1 MPYARLFAPIAMGLL
16 LGSLPGAAQ
25 TRFNR
30 DVRPILSD
38 HCFTCHG
45 PDAKNKNVPLRL
57 DSFEAATADLG
68 KGRRAI
74 TPGDPDKSQLV
85 ARIQSPI
92 KALRM
97 PPLATGHTLKP
108 AEIETLKQW
117 VAEGAK
123 WEKHWSYLKPERP
136 TPPKTRWTARERNA
150 IDAFVFARLE
160 KEGLAPAPE
169 AGREQL
175 LRRLSLDLT
184 GLPPTVAEMD
194 RFLADKSEAA
204 YERAVDTMLAS
215 PAHAEVLTAHWLDAA
230 RYADTNGYQTDGE
243 RSMWRWRDWV
253 LNAFQ
258 SNMKFDEFTLEQLAG
273 DQLPNATLSQRIAT
287 GFHRNHRGNGEGGIV
302 PEEYLAEY
310 AADRV
315 ETTGTVW
322 LGSTIGCARCHNH
335 KYDPFTQKEFYQL
348 FSYFSNIPE
357 RGRYFKF
364 GNTPPLVPAPTAG
377 DEQKLAALDAKLAAA
392 EKLWSSLKGKVGE
405 PKAGV
410 IPAHWSTSRGRTFH
424 ATLSDRFDGTR
435 FHDAG
440 RDSAPE
446 GYFDRFTIAARFTAE
461 SPNGAIVTRAKLE
474 QEPTGWGIHLV
485 DGKIRVYFS
494 SRWLDDA
501 LHLETA
507 EPVSLNTPHHVAVS
521 YDASRVTAGVVI
533 YLDGKPVKTTAL
545 LDELNQEFRAK
556 EPIRIGGGGGP
567 KDPAQSFF
575 KGTIDEVWVYNR
587 VLESAEVAWL
597 ANPSLEAAARS
608 AWPEDFAPP
617 EIRDAYRNLLDLR
630 EQRAKMV
637 REFPTVMVMQDNP
650 TPPQAHVLLRGAYDK
665 PGEAVTPG
673 LPASLTGDPAPNR
686 LAMAKW
692 IISRDNPLT
701 ARVIVNRYWQMIFG
715 TGIVKTVEDFGSQGE
730 WPSHPELLDWLAVE
744 FMDSGWDVR
753 HLLKTIVTSE
763 TYRQSSRVTPELQQ
777 RDPEN
782 RLLARGSRM
791 RLPAETVRDQALAVA
806 GLLTQKV
813 GGPSVKPYQPDG
825 LWKELAGVEY
835 KQDHGADLY
844 RRSLY
849 TYWRRTSPP
858 PSMMNFDAAGR
869 EACTVRASRTNT
881 PLQALNLMNDVQFLE
896 ASRFL
901 AQRMIR
907 EGGTTAQD
915 HLRYG
920 FRLATARF
928 PNEKELGV
936 FTQALAY
943 HRDQFASNPQ
953 AAERMLKQ
961 GEGPRDTTIPA
972 AEHAAYM
979 TVASMILNLDE
990 VVTKE

>member
-1 MPYARLFAPIAMGLL
+1 MPHVRRFALIASSLL
-16 LGSLPGAAQ
+16 TWSLPAAEI
-25 TRFNR
+25 RFNR

-38 HCFTCHG
+38 HCYACHG
-45 PDAKNKNVPLRL
+45 PDAKNKNIPLRL

-68 KGRRAI
+68 KGRRAVV
-74 TPGDPDKSQLV
+74 PGEPDKSQLV
-85 ARIQSPI
+85 ARIQTTS
-92 KALRM
+92 KGLRM

-108 AEIETLKQW
+108 AEIETLKRW
-117 VAEGAK
+117 VAEGAR
-123 WEKHWSYLKPERP
+123 WEKHWSYIKPERP
-136 TPPKTRWTARERNA
+136 APPKTPWTARERNA

-160 KEGLAPAPE
+160 REGLAPSPE

-175 LRRLSLDLT
+175 FRRLSLDLT
-184 GLPPTVAEMD
+184 GLPPTPAALD
-194 RFLADKSEAA
+194 AFLADPSDAA
-204 YERAVDTMLAS
+204 YARAVDAMLAS
-215 PAHAEVLTAHWLDAA
+215 PAHAEVLTARWLDAA

-258 SNMKFDEFTLEQLAG
+258 NNMPFDQFTLEQLAG
-273 DQLPNATLSQRIAT
+273 DQLPKPTLSQRIAT

-302 PEEYLAEY
+302 PEEYMAEY

-364 GNTPPLVPAPTAG
+364 GNTPPLVPAPTAD
-377 DEQKLAALDAKLAAA
+377 DERKLAALDVKLAAA
-392 EKLWSSLKGKVGE
+392 EKLWSSLKDRVGE
-405 PKAGV
+405 PGAGV
-410 IPAHWSTSRGRTFH
+410 IPAHWSTSRGRIFH
-424 ATLSDRFDGTR
+424 ARLSERFDGTR
-435 FHDAG
+435 LHDAG
-440 RDSAPE
+440 GDSAPV
-446 GYFDRFTIAARFTAE
+446 GYFDRFTLAARFTAE

-501 LHLETA
+501 LHVETTD
-507 EPVSLNTPHHVAVS
+507 PVSLNTSHHVAVS
-521 YDASRVTAGVVI
+521 YDASRVTAGVLI
-533 YLDGKPVKTTAL
+533 YLDGKPLKTTSL

-556 EPIRIGGGGGP
+556 EPIRIGGGGGA

-587 VLESAEVAWL
+587 VLEPAEMAWL
-597 ANPSLEAAARS
+597 ANPSLDMAKRS

-637 REFPTVMVMQDNP
+637 REFPTVMVMEDNP
-650 TPPQAHVLLRGAYDK
+650 TPPKAHVLLRGAYDK

-673 LPASLTGDPAPNR
+673 LPASLTSDPAPSR
-686 LAMAKW
+686 LALARWMV
-692 IISRDNPLT
+692 SRENPLT

-715 TGIVKTVEDFGSQGE
+715 TGLVKTVEDFGSQGE

-744 FMDSGWDVR
+744 FVDSGWDVR
-753 HLLKTIVTSE
+753 RLMKTIVTST

-782 RLLARGSRM
+782 RLLARGSRT

-806 GLLTQKV
+806 GLLTAKV

-825 LWKELAGVEY
+825 LWKELSGMDY

-858 PSMMNFDAAGR
+858 PAMMNFDAAGR

-896 ASRFL
+896 AARFL

-907 EGGTTAQD
+907 EGGASAADQ
-915 HLRYG
+915 LRYG
-920 FRLATARF
+920 FRLATARY
-928 PNEKELGV
+928 PNEKESGV
-936 FTQALAY
+936 LAQALAY
-943 HRDQFASNPQ
+943 HRDQYASNPQ

-961 GEGPRDTTIPA
+961 GEAPRDAAIPA
-972 AEHAAYM
+972 PEHAAFM

>member
-1 MPYARLFAPIAMGLL
+1 MPHARLFAPFAMGLL
-16 LGSLPGAAQ
+16 SWSLPAEAQ
-25 TRFNR
+25 IRFNR

-57 DSFEAATADLG
+57 DSLEAATADLG

-74 TPGDPDKSQLV
+74 TPGDLGKSQLV
-85 ARIQSPI
+85 VRIQSAS

-108 AEIETLKQW
+108 AEIETLKRW

-136 TPPKTRWTARERNA
+136 AVPKTPWTERERNA

-160 KEGLAPAPE
+160 KEGLKPAAE

-184 GLPPTVAEMD
+184 GLPPAIAEMD
-194 RFLADKSEAA
+194 SFLADTSEEA
-204 YERAVDTMLAS
+204 YARTVDALLAT
-215 PAHAEVLTAHWLDAA
+215 PAHAEVLTARWLDAA

-258 SNMKFDEFTLEQLAG
+258 SNMRFDQFTLEQLAG

-335 KYDPFTQKEFYQL
+335 KYDPFTQKEFYQF

-364 GNTPPLVPAPTAG
+364 GNTPPLVPAPTAE
-377 DEQKLAALDAKLAAA
+377 DESKLAALDAKLTAA
-392 EKLWSSLKGKVGE
+392 EKLWASLKSRAGE
-405 PKAGV
+405 ADPSA
-410 IPAHWSTSRGRTFH
+410 IPPSWSTSRGRIFH
-424 ATLSDRFDGTR
+424 TALSDRFDGTR

-440 RDSAPE
+440 GDSAPV

-501 LHLETA
+501 LHVETA
-507 EPVSLNTPHHVAVS
+507 EPVSLNTTHHVAVS
-521 YDASRVTAGVVI
+521 YDASRVTAGVLI
-533 YLDGKPVKTTAL
+533 YLDGKPVTTTSL

-575 KGTIDEVWVYNR
+575 KGTIDEVWVYKR
-587 VLESAEVAWL
+587 VLENEEVAWL
-597 ANPSLEAAARS
+597 ANPSLEAAKRS

-617 EIRDAYRNLLDLR
+617 EVRDAYRNLLDLR
-630 EQRAKMV
+630 EERAKMV
-637 REFPTVMVMQDNP
+637 REFPTVMVMEDNP
-650 TPPQAHVLLRGAYDK
+650 APPKAHVLLRGAYDK
-665 PGEAVTPG
+665 LGEAVTPG
-673 LPASLTGDPAPNR
+673 LPASLASEAAPSR
-686 LAMAKW
+686 LALARWM
-692 IISRDNPLT
+692 ISRENPLT

-715 TGIVKTVEDFGSQGE
+715 TGLVKTVEDFGSQGE

-753 HLLKTIVTSE
+753 HLLKTIVTSA
-763 TYRQSSRVTPELQQ
+763 TYRQSSRVTPELLQ

-782 RLLARGSRM
+782 RLLARASRT

-806 GLLTQKV
+806 GLLTNQI

-825 LWKELAGVEY
+825 LWKELSGMEY
-835 KQDHGADLY
+835 KQDHGPNLY

-869 EACTVRASRTNT
+869 EACMVRASRTNT

-907 EGGTTAQD
+907 EGGPAARD

-928 PNEKELGV
+928 PTEKELAV
-936 FTQALAY
+936 FSQALAY
-943 HRDQFASNPQ
+943 HRDQYASNPQ
-953 AAERMLKQ
+953 AAEQMLKL
-961 GEGPRDTTIPA
+961 GEAPRDASIPA
-972 AEHAAYM
+972 PEHAAYM
-979 TVASMILNLDE
+979 AVASMILNLDE
-990 VVTKE
+990 VVTRE